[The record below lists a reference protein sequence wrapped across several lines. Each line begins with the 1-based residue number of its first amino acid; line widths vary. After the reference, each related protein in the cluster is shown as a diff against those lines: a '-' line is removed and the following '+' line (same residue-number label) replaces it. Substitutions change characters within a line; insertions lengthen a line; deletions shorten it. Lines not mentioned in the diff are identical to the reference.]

1 MMKKACFL
9 DRDGVINEEVN
20 YLHEPEKVALIPGI
34 ADGIKLAHDS
44 GYLVIVITNQAGV
57 ARGIFP
63 EGDIDAVHREISRQL
78 GLQGASID
86 RFYYCPHHPDYTGEC
101 KCRKP
106 SPGMIL
112 RAAADFD
119 IDLKSSFMIGDR
131 PSDVRAGENAG
142 LAASYLVETGY
153 GKEVVSRGDAAGF
166 TVMATPLD
174 AIKDFLSRGQ

>member
-1 MMKKACFL
+1 MNKACFL

-20 YLHEPEKVALIPGI
+20 YLHEADKVVLIPGI
-34 ADGIKLAHDS
+34 AEGINRAHDA

-63 EGDIDAVHREISRQL
+63 EGDILLVHREIERQL
-78 GLQGASID
+78 ALAGAKID

-112 RAAADFD
+112 QAASDFD

-153 GKEVVSRGDAAGF
+153 GKEVVSRGEASGF

-174 AIKDFLSRGQ
+174 AINDFISRGQ